1 MLTHQ
6 VINSEAGVK
15 IGFKVLKLL
24 KAGIYRTEQERVL
37 RKTRFCLRDLRVD
50 CTWPVGHDPL
60 AALYPSNPDFR
71 RSAFHSVLLNEKTF
85 LVCTFV
91 QEGEQITVFFLI

>member
-6 VINSEAGVK
+6 IINSEAGVK

-24 KAGIYRTEQERVL
+24 KAGIYRTEQEQAL

-60 AALYPSNPDFR
+60 AALYSSNPDFR

-85 LVCTFV
+85 LICILV
-91 QEGEQITVFFLI
+91 QEGEQITVLFLI